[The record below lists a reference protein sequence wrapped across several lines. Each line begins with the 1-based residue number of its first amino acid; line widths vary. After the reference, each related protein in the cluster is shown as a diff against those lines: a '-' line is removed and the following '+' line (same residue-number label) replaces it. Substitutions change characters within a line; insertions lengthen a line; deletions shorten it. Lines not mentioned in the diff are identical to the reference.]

1 MSPYEPVRTSHFPL
15 RLRTMQQPGRPLK
28 PHLHRQPWK
37 ARQRLHLHH
46 LHRKG
51 LRKGRHLRPS
61 LMMLMAW
68 KAWKAWMMGIMTRIG
83 CLGAEV
89 DCRNQ
94 GRQLGPR
101 QFVKVAGHGGP
112 QLKPMV
118 CLATVH
124 CCPPKRMDYFPAK
137 TASQWLQWLLTALGL
152 FGLEKQETT
161 EGCSKLCN

>member
-1 MSPYEPVRTSHFPL
+1 
-15 RLRTMQQPGRPLK
+15 
-28 PHLHRQPWK
+28 
-37 ARQRLHLHH
+37 
-46 LHRKG
+46 
-51 LRKGRHLRPS
+51 
-61 LMMLMAW
+61 
-68 KAWKAWMMGIMTRIG
+68 MGIMTRIG

-89 DCRNQ
+89 DSVPKS
-94 GRQLGPR
+94 GPAAWPLA
-101 QFVKVAGHGGP
+101 VCKSGGP